1 MRHGSGGESTNAW
14 ILAEPSSPPTKIWGL
29 ATTERL
35 QRALVAAGIP
45 REHIVIGQA
54 PPTRAQGN
62 RVLIVRSDYVFDE
75 RLIRALAESH
85 NTALISPA
93 LSSQDAKIVAVHTE
107 APRLKDV
114 FRLFQEGDFVEA
126 VARGNA
132 LHCVEPE
139 DLVPAYT
146 ASLRKAD
153 PPYLLPVEQGN
164 VKAVEARIFQASYK
178 GITDLVTKWVWPR
191 PAYVVTRWLAHAGI
205 HPNAVTLLSWV
216 LVVLT
221 ALLFSKGYFGFG
233 LIVAWLMTFLDTV
246 DGKLARVTLT
256 SSSVGHVLDHGLDIV
271 HPPFW
276 YLAWSM
282 GLPASAVWVWPTA
295 VITVGGYIGRLI
307 EGLFLLAF
315 KMEIHSWRPIDSYFR
330 TITARRNP
338 NLILLM
344 IGTFI
349 GRPDL
354 GLVFVAFWTVFSIA
368 FHTARLVQ
376 AFTQR
381 WRGRPIHTW
390 QESGT
395 LA

>member
-1 MRHGSGGESTNAW
+1 
-14 ILAEPSSPPTKIWGL
+14 
-29 ATTERL
+29 
-35 QRALVAAGIP
+35 
-45 REHIVIGQA
+45 
-54 PPTRAQGN
+54 
-62 RVLIVRSDYVFDE
+62 
-75 RLIRALAESH
+75 
-85 NTALISPA
+85 
-93 LSSQDAKIVAVHTE
+93 
-107 APRLKDV
+107 
-114 FRLFQEGDFVEA
+114 
-126 VARGNA
+126 
-132 LHCVEPE
+132 
-139 DLVPAYT
+139 
-146 ASLRKAD
+146 
-153 PPYLLPVEQGN
+153 
-164 VKAVEARIFQASYK
+164 
-178 GITDLVTKWVWPR
+178 
-191 PAYVVTRWLAHAGI
+191 VTRWLAYAGV
-205 HPNAVTLLSWV
+205 HPNAVTFLSWI
-216 LVVLT
+216 LVVLA

-276 YLAWSM
+276 YLAWAM
-282 GLPASAVWVWPTA
+282 GLPANTVWLWPAT
-295 VITVGGYIGRLI
+295 VITVSGYITGRLI

-368 FHTARLVQ
+368 FHTVRLVQ